1 MQIDLLIQ
9 LRKEIYPN
17 QKISTNTGRLCFTFT
32 LSLLTPPPFLSL
44 KKKENVL
51 LSCFTRSIKISL
63 FHREAEKKGK
73 WIQREGTRIRYGL
86 CNLPVI

>member
-32 LSLLTPPPFLSL
+32 LSLLTPPLFLSL
-44 KKKENVL
+44 KKKNVL
-51 LSCFTRSIKISL
+51 LSCFIQSIKISSQRG
-63 FHREAEKKGK
+63 REE
-73 WIQREGTRIRYGL
+73 REMDTERG
-86 CNLPVI
+86 NKN